1 MKKRVF
7 IYLRVSTKEQTE
19 GYSLSEQEERL
30 RKYCEAMDWILV
42 KVYVDGG
49 FTGSNMDRPALQ
61 DMIKQ
66 VEKGAV
72 DLVLVDKLDRLSRS
86 QFDTLYMIQEI
97 FTKNN
102 VGLVSRAEAF
112 DTSTPL
118 GRTIVG
124 ILSVFA
130 ELERERIKERMKD
143 GLEGRAKE
151 GKYRGGTNYPLGYD
165 YNKAKGTLDINQY
178 EALIVREIFDL
189 FNKRTPVRTINNIM
203 RKKGYRTKKGTT
215 NWTDIYIRRIVENK
229 VYLGKVTHNGE
240 TYDGLH
246 DPIVSEQDFEKAQQI
261 LEERSRENEKFK
273 VGKKYRSPLG
283 GLIWCKHCG
292 AKYQWKHNGK
302 NKDGT
307 YRSYY
312 ICYSRS
318 KCDKNMVKDPNCKN
332 HTWRDFALEELIFNE
347 IRKLKTDPEYFNNI
361 QTSVDTTSDQIII
374 EKRIKELSKQLS
386 KLMDLYTVE
395 DIDIEELKAK
405 IKPLADERKSLEGQL
420 ERLQAE
426 TETTTQDEVLDVA
439 GMFELALKQNDT
451 FKVNRII
458 HELIDQI
465 VIDGEDIEIHWNF

>member
-7 IYLRVSTKEQTE
+7 VYLRVSTSEQVE
-19 GYSLSEQEERL
+19 GYSLGEQEERL

-42 KVYVDGG
+42 KVYIDGG
-49 FTGSNMDRPALQ
+49 FTGGNMNRPALQ
-61 DMIKQ
+61 DMIKEIQ
-66 VEKGAV
+66 KGAV
-72 DLVLVDKLDRLSRS
+72 DLVLIDKLDRLSRS

-118 GRTIVG
+118 GRTVVG

-151 GKYRGGTNYPLGYD
+151 GKYRGGTNHPLGYD
-165 YNKAKGTLDINQY
+165 YDKQKGTLVINQY
-178 EALIVREIFDL
+178 EAIIVREIFEL

-203 RKKGYRTKKGTT
+203 REKGYRTKKGTT

-229 VYLGKVTHNGE
+229 VYIGKINHNDE
-240 TYDGLH
+240 VYEGLH
-246 DPIVSEQDFEKAQQI
+246 EAIISEKDFAKAQEI

-302 NKDGT
+302 NKDGSF
-307 YRSYY
+307 RSYY

-347 IRKLKTDPEYFNNI
+347 IRKLKTDPAYFNKI
-361 QTSVDTTSDQIII
+361 QTSVDTTTDQIII
-374 EKRIKELSKQLS
+374 EKRIQQISKQLS
-386 KLMDLYTVE
+386 KLMDLYAM
-395 DIDIEELKAK
+395 DGIEMEMLRQKMQ
-405 IKPLADERKSLEGQL
+405 PLTDERKSLENQL
-420 ERLQAE
+420 EKLQSE
-426 TETTTQDEVLDVA
+426 TEATTQDEVLDLV
-439 GMFELALKQNDT
+439 GIFEKVLKENDT
-451 FKVNRII
+451 YKLNRII

-465 VIDGEDIEIHWNF
+465 IIDGEDIEIHWNF